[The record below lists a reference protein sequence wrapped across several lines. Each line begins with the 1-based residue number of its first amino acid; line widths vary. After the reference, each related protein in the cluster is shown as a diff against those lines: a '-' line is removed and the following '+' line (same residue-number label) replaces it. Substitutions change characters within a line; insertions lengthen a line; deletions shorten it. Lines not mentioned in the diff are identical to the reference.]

1 MFALFGFLLTIGILV
16 VVHEFG
22 HYIFARIFKVK
33 VISFSIGFG
42 PKLLK
47 WNSKHNE
54 WCISAIPLGGYVK
67 MLDEREAAV
76 PHHLKQ
82 FAYNNKPPYQK
93 LLIAFAGP
101 LFNIL
106 FAFIAYYCLGLYGIY
121 TLKPVIE
128 SIRPIAIVKNI
139 DVIKPNST
147 ILSINN
153 TAVSSWSDADK
164 VFAKEINRTTL
175 LNFTLK
181 NESGSKNY
189 AFNLTKYKD
198 NIDDYDSLTSLGLYP
213 IKYQTTVSYVEP
225 QSVADVAGVKES
237 DTILKINNQSMTNWF
252 ALSDTIRNNP
262 SKKLDFEI
270 KRNNQIMHINLV
282 PDSISD
288 DNGQIIGKIGIMPTL
303 DTTNMYANSYIK
315 KYTILSSFGYALDSS
330 VYIFKSNI
338 TMVTMML
345 QGKMS
350 WHNVGGPVTIAK
362 ASEGALHQG
371 IKAFVDLLA
380 LISLSI
386 AFMNLLP
393 IPVLDGGHIVI
404 YAIEWLI
411 GKQINNNV
419 QQLIFTVGLFI
430 VLAISSLALYND
442 FIKIFN
448 W

>member
-1 MFALFGFLLTIGILV
+1 MLPFFIEPMFALFGFLLTIGILV

-54 WCISAIPLGGYVK
+54 WCLSAIPLGGYVK

-128 SIRPIAIVKNI
+128 SVRPTAIVKNI
-139 DVIKPNST
+139 SAITPGNT
-147 ILSINN
+147 IVSINN
-153 TAVSSWSDADK
+153 NPVYSWSDADK

-175 LNFTLK
+175 LNFKLK
-181 NESGSKNY
+181 NESGSKDY

-198 NIDDYDSLTSLGLYP
+198 NVDDYDSLTSLGLYP
-213 IKYQTTVSYVEP
+213 IKYLTTVNYVEP
-225 QSVADVAGVKES
+225 QSVADSAGIKEG
-237 DTILKINNQSMTNWF
+237 DIILKINNQSIQNWF
-252 ALSDTIRNNP
+252 ELSDTIRNNP
-262 SKKLDFEI
+262 SNKLNFEI
-270 KRNNQIMHINLV
+270 KRKNEILNLKIV

-288 DNGQIIGKIGIMPTL
+288 ENGQIIGKIGIMPTL
-303 DTTNMYANSYIK
+303 DSTNMYANSFIK
-315 KYTILSSFGYALDSS
+315 KYTIFSSFGYAFDSS
-330 VYIFKSNI
+330 LYIFKSNI
-338 TMVTMML
+338 TMITMML
-345 QGKMS
+345 QGKVS
-350 WHNVGGPVTIAK
+350 WHNIGGPVTIAK

-371 IKAFVDLLA
+371 VKAFVDLLA
-380 LISLSI
+380 LIRYQLS
-386 AFMNLLP
+386 
-393 IPVLDGGHIVI
+393 
-404 YAIEWLI
+404 
-411 GKQINNNV
+411 
-419 QQLIFTVGLFI
+419 
-430 VLAISSLALYND
+430 
-442 FIKIFN
+442 
-448 W
+448 